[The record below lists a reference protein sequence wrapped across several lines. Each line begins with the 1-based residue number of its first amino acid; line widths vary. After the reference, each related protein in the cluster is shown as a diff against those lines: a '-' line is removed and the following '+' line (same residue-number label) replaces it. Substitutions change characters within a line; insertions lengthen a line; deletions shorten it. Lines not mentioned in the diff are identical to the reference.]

1 MKKIVSLMSILILSV
16 LLASCDEVV
25 IDEDTFDESL
35 LPDMIETL
43 SLRNT
48 DNRMSMDELS
58 TMIQS
63 GEYLESDRDFYLY
76 CDVLRNTVQ
85 NDDGSYT
92 ETYTFYDY
100 DYDIYEEAYESLYNG
115 IDDDDDGLIDED
127 DEITVFMT
135 DEMNDGIDNNHN
147 GVIDEYFEM
156 TPSFVVT
163 YTITYNE
170 GNSETVASEDG
181 TVTTTYSYFYSYTEV
196 RTPYTGQIIAYG
208 PCYSYDEESGEY
220 TDDETTNSEDSF
232 NDDLLNAYIELLNN
246 VQEALS
252 EISLLDQRAL
262 GIVYAE
268 LSLGRAL
275 TEEEKVAINLVWDL
289 YESLDVNTNTFEVFD
304 TEIEYLEFYLGR
316 ALTDEEKA
324 AIEMVE
330 TISNTQTESI
340 SLEQIIEFY
349 ESILN
354 RTLTDLE
361 KDALALYEYYG
372 D

>member
-1 MKKIVSLMSILILSV
+1 MKKILSLISILILSV
-16 LLASCDEVV
+16 MLASCDDVV

-35 LPDMIETL
+35 LPEMIETL

-48 DNRMSMDELS
+48 DNRMSMDELT

-63 GEYLESDRDFYLY
+63 GDYLESEREFYLY

-85 NDDGSYT
+85 NEDGTYT

-127 DEITVFMT
+127 DEIKIFMT
-135 DEMNDGIDNNHN
+135 DEMTDGIDNNHN

-156 TPSFVVT
+156 TPAFVVS

-170 GNSETVASEDG
+170 GNPESVTSEDG

-196 RTPYTGQIIAYG
+196 RTPYTGQIIEYG

-220 TDDETTNSEDSF
+220 TDDETTNSEDPF
-232 NDDLLNAYIELLNN
+232 NDDLLNVYIELLNN

-268 LSLGRAL
+268 FSLGRAL

-316 ALTDEEKA
+316 ALTDEEKE
-324 AIEMVE
+324 AIEIVE

-361 KDALALYEYYG
+361 KEALALYEYYG